1 MSFWNDPILGIA
13 EWLRELLL
21 GWGASDLLTT
31 VVLKF
36 IGAFVVGMGIML
48 VFVLLTWVERKGAAR
63 FQDRIGPNR
72 VGPFGL
78 IQPIADAIKMLTK
91 EDTRPTGADAVSYV
105 LAPIIAVF
113 SVLMVWAVIPFT
125 EKWIGADLSVGIM
138 YIAAAGSFGIVAVMM
153 AGWSS
158 NNKYSLIGAFRGVA
172 QLISYEVP
180 LFLSLLVPVFLARS
194 MGVNSI
200 VEAQGVVL
208 FNLGDI
214 PFLSFIDI
222 PIRGIYFLAAPLA
235 AVIYFVSSLAEVGRA
250 PFDLLEAESELV
262 AGYHVEYSGIKFG
275 LFQAAEF
282 LHSFT
287 FAALMAI
294 LFFGGWRGPWADQ
307 YMVLGIFYFILKT
320 AFFYWMIIWS
330 RLTFPRV
337 RIDQLMNLNWKFMV
351 PLSLVLLMGM
361 PLIDFGMRGI
371 AIVWKY
377 LALFAFNILLGVVA
391 FRIAAWSDRKAK
403 SRERVRFEGRPLA
416 VMPKAPA
423 VEEESAA

>member
-1 MSFWNDPILGIA
+1 MGFDPVQIVA
-13 EWLRELLL
+13 EWLRNLLL
-21 GWGASDLLTT
+21 GWGASDLLTE
-31 VVLKF
+31 VILKF
-36 IGAFVVGMGIML
+36 IGAFLVAGVIML
-48 VFVLLTWVERKGAAR
+48 VFVVLTWVERKGAAR

-78 IQPIADAIKMLTK
+78 IQPIADALKMLTK
-91 EDTRPTGADAVSYV
+91 EDTRPEGADAVSYE

-113 SVLMVWAVIPFT
+113 SVLMAWAVIPFT
-125 EKWIGADLSVGIM
+125 ETWIGADLSVGIL
-138 YIAAAGSFGIVAVMM
+138 YIAAVGSFGIISVMM

-180 LFLSLLVPVFLARS
+180 LFLSILVPVFLART

-200 VEAQGVVL
+200 VEAQGQGGVW
-208 FNLGDI
+208 
-214 PFLSFIDI
+214 FI
-222 PIRGIYFLAAPLA
+222 LMAPLA

-250 PFDLLEAESELV
+250 PFDLLEAESEIV
-262 AGYHVEYSGIKFG
+262 AGYHIEYSGIKFG

-287 FAALMAI
+287 FAALMSI
-294 LFFGGWRGPWADQ
+294 LFFGGWHGPWADK
-307 YMVLGIFYFILKT
+307 YMLLGLVYFLIKTSIFYLV
-320 AFFYWMIIWS
+320 IIWT

-351 PLSLVLLMGM
+351 PVSLILLMGM
-361 PLIDFGMRGI
+361 PLIDYATRLTDNWVRVV
-371 AIVWKY
+371 AQ
-377 LALFAFNILLGVVA
+377 LAFNLVLAAIA
-391 FRIAAWSDRKAK
+391 FGLAARADRRYNK
-403 SRERVRFEGRPLA
+403 RERVTFEGRPLA

-423 VEEESAA
+423 AEEETAA

>member
-1 MSFWNDPILGIA
+1 MGFDPVQISA
-13 EWLRELLL
+13 EWLRNLLL
-21 GWGASDLLTT
+21 GWGASAGLTEAL
-31 VVLKF
+31 LKF
-36 IGAFVVGMGIML
+36 IGAFLVATVIML

-78 IQPIADAIKMLTK
+78 IQPIADALKMLTK
-91 EDTRPTGADAVSYV
+91 EDTRPEGADAVSYV

-113 SVLMVWAVIPFT
+113 SVLMAWAVIPFT
-125 EKWIGADLSVGIM
+125 EKWIGADLSVGVM
-138 YIAAAGSFGIVAVMM
+138 YIAAVGSFGVISVMM

-172 QLISYEVP
+172 QLISYEIP

-200 VEAQGVVL
+200 VYAQGEGGVW
-208 FNLGDI
+208 
-214 PFLSFIDI
+214 FI
-222 PIRGIYFLAAPLA
+222 LMAPLA
-235 AVIYFVSSLAEVGRA
+235 AIIYFVSALAEVGRA
-250 PFDLLEAESELV
+250 PFDLLEAESEIV

-287 FAALMAI
+287 FAALMSI
-294 LFFGGWRGPWADQ
+294 LFFGGWRGPWSDQ
-307 YMVLGIFYFILKT
+307 YMLLGLVYFLIKTSIFYLV
-320 AFFYWMIIWS
+320 IIWS

-351 PLSLVLLMGM
+351 PVSLILLMGM
-361 PLIDFGMRGI
+361 PLIDYATRLQDHWVRVVAQLG
-371 AIVWKY
+371 
-377 LALFAFNILLGVVA
+377 FNLVLGVVA
-391 FRIAAWSDRKAK
+391 FSMAARADRRQNT
-403 SRERVRFEGRPLA
+403 RERVVFEGRPVA

-423 VEEESAA
+423 AEDETAA

>member
-294 LFFGGWRGPWADQ
+294 LFFGGWLLIAYLSVLAPISDIEVTVTRTMTQQRMIEVFVVIAE
-307 YMVLGIFYFILKT
+307 YTLLGILAYKKKFGINLRTIGYIFFVGFFVHFSMEFTLFLPGIRQSSLFDIVFNSFFEFNMGAPIL
-320 AFFYWMIIWS
+320 Y
-330 RLTFPRV
+330 
-337 RIDQLMNLNWKFMV
+337 LMLHVLV
-351 PLSLVLLMGM
+351 PHLEKRRTISG
-361 PLIDFGMRGI
+361 
-371 AIVWKY
+371 
-377 LALFAFNILLGVVA
+377 
-391 FRIAAWSDRKAK
+391 S
-403 SRERVRFEGRPLA
+403 S
-416 VMPKAPA
+416 
-423 VEEESAA
+423 

>member
-1 MSFWNDPILGIA
+1 MGFDPVQIIA
-13 EWLRELLL
+13 EWLRNLLL
-21 GWGASDLLTT
+21 GWGASDLLTE
-31 VVLKF
+31 VILKF
-36 IGAFVVGMGIML
+36 IGAFVVAGVIML

-78 IQPIADAIKMLTK
+78 IQPIADALKMLTK
-91 EDTRPTGADAVSYV
+91 EDTRPQGADAVSYV

-113 SVLMVWAVIPFT
+113 SVLMAWAVIPFT
-125 EKWIGADLSVGIM
+125 EKWIGADLSVGVM
-138 YIAAAGSFGIVAVMM
+138 YIAAVGSFGVISVMM

-180 LFLSLLVPVFLARS
+180 LFLSLLVPVFLARN
-194 MGVNSI
+194 MGINSI
-200 VEAQGVVL
+200 VQAQVEGGVW
-208 FNLGDI
+208 
-214 PFLSFIDI
+214 FIVM
-222 PIRGIYFLAAPLA
+222 APLA
-235 AVIYFVSSLAEVGRA
+235 AVIYFVSALAEVGRA
-250 PFDLLEAESELV
+250 PFDLLEAESEIV

-294 LFFGGWRGPWADQ
+294 LFFGGWHGPWADR
-307 YMVLGIFYFILKT
+307 YMLLGLVYFLIKT
-320 AFFYWMIIWS
+320 SFFYLVIIWS

-351 PLSLVLLMGM
+351 PLSLILLMGM
-361 PLIDFGMRGI
+361 PLIDYATRLTDNWVRVV
-371 AIVWKY
+371 AQ
-377 LALFAFNILLGVVA
+377 LAFNLVLGVVA
-391 FRIAAWSDRKAK
+391 FAMAARSDRKQNK
-403 SRERVRFEGRPLA
+403 RERVVFEGRPLA
-416 VMPKAPA
+416 VMPKAVA
-423 VEEESAA
+423 SDEETAA

>member
-1 MSFWNDPILGIA
+1 MDPVQVIA
-13 EWLRELLL
+13 DWLRNLFL
-21 GWGASDLLTT
+21 GWGASDLLTE
-31 VVLKF
+31 VLLKF
-36 IGAFVVGMGIML
+36 IGAAVVAMVIML

-72 VGPFGL
+72 VGPYGL
-78 IQPIADAIKMLTK
+78 IQPIADALKMLTK
-91 EDTRPTGADAVSYV
+91 EDTRPQGADAVSYV

-113 SVLMVWAVIPFT
+113 SVLMAWAVIPFT
-125 EKWIGADLSVGIM
+125 EKWIGADLSVGVL

-180 LFLSLLVPVFLARS
+180 LFLSLLVPVFLSRS

-200 VEAQGVVL
+200 IQAQGEGGVWFVL
-208 FNLGDI
+208 M
-214 PFLSFIDI
+214 
-222 PIRGIYFLAAPLA
+222 APLA
-235 AVIYFVSSLAEVGRA
+235 VVIYFVSSLAEVGRA
-250 PFDLLEAESELV
+250 PFDLLEAESEIV

-307 YMVLGIFYFILKT
+307 YMLLGLVYFLIKTGIFYL
-320 AFFYWMIIWS
+320 MIIWS

-351 PLSLVLLMGM
+351 PVALVLLMGM
-361 PLIDFGMRGI
+361 PLIDYAVRLSDNWVRVV
-371 AIVWKY
+371 AQ
-377 LALFAFNILLGVVA
+377 LAFNLVVGVVA
-391 FRIAAWSDRKAK
+391 FGWAARADRKQNQ
-403 SRERVRFEGRPLA
+403 RERVRFEGRPVA
-416 VMPKAPA
+416 VMPKASDA
-423 VEEESAA
+423 DEESAA

>member
-1 MSFWNDPILGIA
+1 MGFDPVQISA
-13 EWLRELLL
+13 EWIRNLFL
-21 GWGASDLLTT
+21 GWGASEGLTE
-31 VVLKF
+31 VLLKF
-36 IGAFVVGMGIML
+36 IGAFLVATVVML

-78 IQPIADAIKMLTK
+78 VQPIADALKMLTK
-91 EDTRPTGADAVSYV
+91 EDTRPEGADAVSYV

-113 SVLMVWAVIPFT
+113 SVLMAWAVIPFT
-125 EKWIGADLSVGIM
+125 EKWIGADLSVGVM
-138 YIAAAGSFGIVAVMM
+138 YIAAVGSFGIVSVMM

-194 MGVNSI
+194 MGINSI
-200 VEAQGVVL
+200 VYAQGEGGVW
-208 FNLGDI
+208 
-214 PFLSFIDI
+214 FI
-222 PIRGIYFLAAPLA
+222 LMAPLA
-235 AVIYFVSSLAEVGRA
+235 ALIYFVSSMAEVGRA
-250 PFDLLEAESELV
+250 PFDLLEAESEIV
-262 AGYHVEYSGIKFG
+262 AGYHIEYSGIKFG

-307 YMVLGIFYFILKT
+307 YMLLGLVYFLIKTSIFYLV
-320 AFFYWMIIWS
+320 IIWS

-351 PLSLVLLMGM
+351 PVSLILLMGM
-361 PLIDFGMRGI
+361 PLIDYATRLQDNWVRVVAQLG
-371 AIVWKY
+371 
-377 LALFAFNILLGVVA
+377 FNLVLGVVA
-391 FRIAAWSDRKAK
+391 FSLAAREDRRQNK
-403 SRERVRFEGRPLA
+403 RERIVFEGRPVA

-423 VEEESAA
+423 PEEETAA

>member
-1 MSFWNDPILGIA
+1 MGFDPVQISA
-13 EWLRELLL
+13 EWLRNLFL
-21 GWGASDLLTT
+21 GWGASEGLTE
-31 VVLKF
+31 VLLKF
-36 IGAFVVGMGIML
+36 IGAFLVAMVVML

-78 IQPIADAIKMLTK
+78 IQPIADALKMLTK
-91 EDTRPTGADAVSYV
+91 EDTRPEGADAVSYV

-113 SVLMVWAVIPFT
+113 SVLMAWAVIPFT
-125 EKWIGADLSVGIM
+125 EKWIGADLSVGVM
-138 YIAAAGSFGIVAVMM
+138 YIAAVGSFGIVSVMM

-180 LFLSLLVPVFLARS
+180 LLLSLLVPVFLARS

-200 VEAQGVVL
+200 VYAQGEGGVW
-208 FNLGDI
+208 
-214 PFLSFIDI
+214 FI
-222 PIRGIYFLAAPLA
+222 LMAPLA
-235 AVIYFVSSLAEVGRA
+235 AIIYFVSAMAEVGRA
-250 PFDLLEAESELV
+250 PFDLLEAESEIV

-307 YMVLGIFYFILKT
+307 YLLLGLVYFLIKTSIFYLV
-320 AFFYWMIIWS
+320 IIWS

-351 PLSLVLLMGM
+351 PVSLVLLMGM
-361 PLIDFGMRGI
+361 PLIDYATRPSDHWVRVV
-371 AIVWKY
+371 AQ
-377 LALFAFNILLGVVA
+377 LTFNLVLGVVA
-391 FRIAAWSDRKAK
+391 FSLAARADRRQNK
-403 SRERVRFEGRPLA
+403 RERVVFEGRPVA

-423 VEEESAA
+423 PEEETAA

>member
-1 MSFWNDPILGIA
+1 MSFWNDPVLWIA
-13 EWLRELLL
+13 DWLSGLLQ
-21 GWGASDLLTT
+21 GWGASEVLTS
-31 VVLKF
+31 VVLNL
-36 IGAFVVGMGIML
+36 IGAIVVGFGIML
-48 VFVLLTWVERKGAAR
+48 VFVVLTWVERKGAAR

-72 VGPFGL
+72 VGPYGL
-78 IQPIADAIKMLTK
+78 IQPIADALKMLTK

-113 SVLMVWAVIPFT
+113 SVLMMWAVIPFT
-125 EKWIGADLSVGIM
+125 STWFGADLSVGIL
-138 YIAAAGSFGIVAVMM
+138 YIAAVGSFGIVAVMM

-194 MGVNSI
+194 MGVNTI
-200 VEAQGVVL
+200 VDAQAFTDGGAW
-208 FNLGDI
+208 F
-214 PFLSFIDI
+214 FLM
-222 PIRGIYFLAAPLA
+222 APLA
-235 AVIYFVSSLAEVGRA
+235 VVIYFISSLAEVGRA

-287 FAALMAI
+287 FAALMAL
-294 LFFGGWRGPWADQ
+294 LFFGGWRGPGAEQ
-307 YMVLGIFYFILKT
+307 YWFLAILYFVLKT
-320 AFFYWMIIWS
+320 GFFYLMIIWS

-351 PLSLVLLMGM
+351 PVSLILLMGM
-361 PLIDFGMRGI
+361 PLIDYFVKDMNVWVRVAALGGFNVVLGLVAFGM
-371 AIVWKY
+371 
-377 LALFAFNILLGVVA
+377 
-391 FRIAAWSDRKAK
+391 AARADRKATM
-403 SRERVRFEGRPLA
+403 RQRVRFEGRPLA

-423 VEEESAA
+423 PEEESAA